1 MDIIRGRVVY
11 KLGDDIGTDM
21 ILAGRYLML
30 TGDEE
35 LAEHCFEG
43 HVKDWKDK
51 VKRGDILLAGE
62 NFGCESS
69 REHAPVAL
77 KGSGI
82 AAVIAESFGRIFYRN
97 SIAVG
102 LPVILAPGI
111 SKKVEEGDILD
122 IYTGPNY
129 GAYMYKFKDSQ
140 LNEQCWDL
148 QYTGNALGISI
159 LLADTLEETAIIQYA
174 YTVTTESGPTIFE
187 EFHPPP

>member
-1 MDIIRGRVVY
+1 MEIIKGRVVY

-43 HVKDWKDK
+43 HIKDWREK
-51 VKRGDILLAGE
+51 VRKGDILVAGE

-69 REHAPVAL
+69 REHAPISL

-82 AAVIAESFGRIFYRN
+82 AAVVAESFGRIFYRN

-102 LPVILAPGI
+102 LPVIQAPGVAN
-111 SKKVEEGDILD
+111 KVEAGDVLEID
-122 IYTGPNY
+122 VDHGKIINTRTKEEIRFNP
-129 GAYMYKFKDSQ
+129 FPDFIQ
-140 LNEQCWDL
+140 IFLNE
-148 QYTGNALGISI
+148 GG
-159 LLADTLEETAIIQYA
+159 LANYVRNRLTKRNEGSEQ
-174 YTVTTESGPTIFE
+174 
-187 EFHPPP
+187 

>member
-1 MDIIRGRVVY
+1 MDIIKGRVVY

-111 SKKVEEGDILD
+111 SKKVEEGDTLEID
-122 IYTGPNY
+122 VDDGKVVNTRTKEVIHFDPFPDFIQVY
-129 GAYMYKFKDSQ
+129 
-140 LNEQCWDL
+140 LNEGGLTKYVRNRLVKKD
-148 QYTGNALGISI
+148 
-159 LLADTLEETAIIQYA
+159 
-174 YTVTTESGPTIFE
+174 
-187 EFHPPP
+187 

>member
-1 MDIIRGRVVY
+1 MDIIKGRVVY

-21 ILAGRYLML
+21 MLAGRYLML

-43 HVKDWKDK
+43 HIKDWKEK
-51 VKRGDILLAGE
+51 VKRGDVLVAGE
-62 NFGCESS
+62 NFGCDSS

-97 SIAVG
+97 CIAIG

-111 SKKVEEGDILD
+111 SNKVEEGDTLEIDVDNGRVTNARTKELIRFD
-122 IYTGPNY
+122 PFPDFIQ
-129 GAYMYKFKDSQ
+129 AY
-140 LNEQCWDL
+140 LNEGGLTKYVRNRLVKKD
-148 QYTGNALGISI
+148 
-159 LLADTLEETAIIQYA
+159 
-174 YTVTTESGPTIFE
+174 
-187 EFHPPP
+187 

>member
-1 MDIIRGRVVY
+1 MDIIKGRVVY

-21 ILAGRYLML
+21 MLAGRYLML

-43 HVKDWKDK
+43 HIKDWREK
-51 VKRGDILLAGE
+51 VKRGDVLVAGE
-62 NFGCESS
+62 NFGCDSL

-97 SIAVG
+97 CIAIG

-111 SKKVEEGDILD
+111 SNKVEEGDTLEID
-122 IYTGPNY
+122 VDNGKVTNTRTKEVIHFDPFPDFIQ
-129 GAYMYKFKDSQ
+129 AY
-140 LNEQCWDL
+140 LNEGGLTKYVRNRLVKKD
-148 QYTGNALGISI
+148 
-159 LLADTLEETAIIQYA
+159 
-174 YTVTTESGPTIFE
+174 
-187 EFHPPP
+187 

>member
-1 MDIIRGRVVY
+1 MDVIKGRVVY

-43 HVKDWKDK
+43 HIKDWKEK
-51 VKRGDILLAGE
+51 VKRGDILVAGE

-111 SKKVEEGDILD
+111 SKKVEEGDTLEIDVDHGKVTNTRTKEIICFDSLPD
-122 IYTGPNY
+122 FIQ
-129 GAYMYKFKDSQ
+129 AY
-140 LNEQCWDL
+140 LNEGGL
-148 QYTGNALGISI
+148 TKYVRNRLVKNA
-159 LLADTLEETAIIQYA
+159 
-174 YTVTTESGPTIFE
+174 
-187 EFHPPP
+187 

>member
-1 MDIIRGRVVY
+1 MDKIKGRVVY

-43 HVKDWKDK
+43 HIKDWKDK
-51 VKRGDILLAGE
+51 VKRGGILVAGE

-69 REHAPVAL
+69 REHAPISL

-82 AAVIAESFGRIFYRN
+82 AAVLAESFGRIFYRN

-102 LPVILAPGI
+102 LPVIQVSGI
-111 SKKVEEGDILD
+111 SKKVEEGDILEIEVEKGTVANTRTKEVSHFNPFPD
-122 IYTGPNY
+122 FIQDFMDEGGLT
-129 GAYMYKFKDSQ
+129 KFVRNRINKK
-140 LNEQCWDL
+140 
-148 QYTGNALGISI
+148 A
-159 LLADTLEETAIIQYA
+159 
-174 YTVTTESGPTIFE
+174 
-187 EFHPPP
+187 

>member
-1 MDIIRGRVVY
+1 MKIIKGRVVY

-43 HVKDWKDK
+43 HIKDWKDK
-51 VKRGDILLAGE
+51 VKKGDVLVAAG
-62 NFGCESS
+62 NFGCDSS
-69 REHAPVAL
+69 REHAPIAL

-102 LPVILAPGI
+102 LPVIQTPEI
-111 SKKVEEGDILD
+111 SKKVKEGDVLEIDLD
-122 IYTGPNY
+122 NGKITNTQTKEVINFNPFPDFIQ
-129 GAYMYKFKDSQ
+129 AY
-140 LNEQCWDL
+140 LNEGGL
-148 QYTGNALGISI
+148 SNYVRKRVKNTK
-159 LLADTLEETAIIQYA
+159 
-174 YTVTTESGPTIFE
+174 
-187 EFHPPP
+187 